1 MQCRLPLKGMIMTS
15 TQLIS
20 EYLRPSAF
28 SELAIPTI
36 TALKLQRM
44 YETGEVM
51 NMLFWGM
58 PGTGKTSA
66 AKIFERGNYDV
77 LILNGSKEN
86 GIKEVRN
93 TIERYASTVSFYNQ
107 PKILIIDEAD
117 YLSDSAQAA
126 LRNLVETVSD
136 NCRFI
141 LTANHPDKL
150 SRAIRSRFFP
160 INFNLTNDQIPE
172 ISARVSK
179 IIEKRLKERTLP
191 LPLCKIE
198 EIVEASM
205 PDLREVANRLQ
216 FELA

>member
-1 MQCRLPLKGMIMTS
+1 MPNT
-15 TQLIS
+15 TLIS
-20 EYLRPSAF
+20 EVLRPTTF
-28 SELAIPTI
+28 SELAIPLETS
-36 TALKLQRM
+36 AKLQRM
-44 YETGEVM
+44 FDSGEVM

-66 AKIFERGNYDV
+66 AKVFELGNYDV

-93 TIERYASTVSFYNQ
+93 TIERFACTVSLYDK

-117 YLSDSAQAA
+117 YLSDNAQAA
-126 LRNLVETVSD
+126 LRNLVETVSS

-160 INFNLTNDQIPE
+160 INFNLTNSQIPE
-172 ISARVSK
+172 VRERVSRT
-179 IIEKRLKERTLP
+179 IEERLKERSLP
-191 LPLCKIE
+191 LPLSTIE
-198 EIVEASM
+198 EIVEVSM
-205 PDLREVANRLQ
+205 PDLREVANKLQ
-216 FELA
+216 FELI

>member
-1 MQCRLPLKGMIMTS
+1 MSNTI
-15 TQLIS
+15 LIS
-20 EYLRPSAF
+20 EVLRPTSF
-28 SELAIPTI
+28 SELAIPLEN
-36 TALKLQRM
+36 ASKLQRM

-77 LILNGSKEN
+77 LMLNGSKEN

-93 TIERYASTVSFYNQ
+93 TIERFASTVSLYGT
-107 PKILIIDEAD
+107 PKILVIDEAD
-117 YLSDSAQAA
+117 YLSDNAQAA
-126 LRNLVETVSD
+126 LRNLVETVSC

-179 IIEKRLKERTLP
+179 TIEQRLKERTLP
-191 LPLCKIE
+191 LPLSRIE
-198 EIVEASM
+198 EIVETSM
-205 PDLREVANRLQ
+205 PDLREVANKLQ

>member
-1 MQCRLPLKGMIMTS
+1 MTN

-20 EYLRPSAF
+20 EVLRPTSF
-28 SELAIPTI
+28 SELAIPLEV
-36 TALKLQRM
+36 ASKLQQM
-44 YETGEVM
+44 FDSGEVM

-66 AKIFERGNYDV
+66 AMIFERGDYDV
-77 LILNGSKEN
+77 LMLNGSKEN

-93 TIERYASTVSFYNQ
+93 TIERFASTISLYDK

-117 YLSDSAQAA
+117 FLSDSAQAA
-126 LRNLVETVSD
+126 LRNLVEIVSS

-160 INFNLTNDQIPE
+160 INFNLMNDQIPE
-172 ISARVSK
+172 VSERVSRT
-179 IIEKRLKERTLP
+179 IENRLKAFHAPVALSR
-191 LPLCKIE
+191 IQQ
-198 EIVEASM
+198 IVEESM
-205 PDLREVANRLQ
+205 PDLREVANKLQ
-216 FELA
+216 FEAT